1 MEEIEIMYAK
11 AFKMKE
17 DEYRFLAAIQGV
29 ELGDSN
35 EESVQ
40 DKIDKARAKARAQV
54 MGISEEEYEL
64 EGMFTFIDEDEL
76 T

>member
-1 MEEIEIMYAK
+1 MEEIEIMYAR

-29 ELGDSN
+29 ELGESE

-64 EGMFTFIDEDEL
+64 EGMFQFIDEDEL

>member
-29 ELGDSN
+29 ELADPD
-35 EESVQ
+35 ETSVQ
-40 DKIDKARAKARAQV
+40 AKIDKARAKARAQV

-64 EGMFTFIDEDEL
+64 EGMFQFIDEDEL